1 MRDVYS
7 YIIDQLAIDL
17 KQLKYKTIVLVQRKK
32 KKGGCFSF
40 LISPSEF
47 KCHTQFYLKEE
58 TNFNLQLGIQ
68 KV

>member
-32 KKGGCFSF
+32 KKAVVFRS
-40 LISPSEF
+40 
-47 KCHTQFYLKEE
+47 
-58 TNFNLQLGIQ
+58 
-68 KV
+68 